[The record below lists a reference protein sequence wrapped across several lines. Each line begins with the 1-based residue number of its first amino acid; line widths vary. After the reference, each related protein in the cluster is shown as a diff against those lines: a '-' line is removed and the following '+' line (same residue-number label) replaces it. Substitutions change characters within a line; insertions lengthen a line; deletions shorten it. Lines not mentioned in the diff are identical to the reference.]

1 MVLSDPYPN
10 VPKGGGG
17 GGSQHNSKAVAVQC
31 CHSSL
36 LPPPSDNDYD
46 YFDSGGVFETL
57 KTNTRRTDADRD
69 WMGEEERAWMEPD
82 SNDNHTDRVV
92 VFVS

>member
-31 CHSSL
+31 SHSSL

-57 KTNTRRTDADRD
+57 KTNTRRTLTEIGWGRRK
-69 WMGEEERAWMEPD
+69 ERGWSRTPMITTQIE
-82 SNDNHTDRVV
+82 
-92 VFVS
+92 F